1 MHKKGKLFD
10 LVREYSETSFA
21 YDVPRGIRV
30 PRVNHACKDIEQIS
44 DEHI

>member
-1 MHKKGKLFD
+1 MHKKEKLFD

-30 PRVNHACKDIEQIS
+30 TRVNNACKDIEQIS
-44 DEHI
+44 AEQI